1 MATPSEKHEIHC
13 AKRYLEYTE
22 TPFYRAFRDRENPE
36 SFDSNYAVLKRM
48 EEAEQSLAAVESY
61 YEGLDV
67 TPKFYSKPDSV
78 TLEESRAFFEA
89 HGYAVHTFECQ
100 RMMLLTHTS
109 PELLVHKCPVQ
120 IFAGAPLTGAAAQ
133 LVTESCGEKDFGLRL
148 IDKQLGAGARVSF
161 AYNRAEIP
169 VSFCVGEGYGSA
181 FICRTYIRPKIS
193 AARATRPRRCW
204 RCWALHAT
212 RIWGIPTCSSTP
224 TTRRPSVCT
233 RSWASAVRRCGNT
246 ARSRA
251 ACPIFTP
258 KRRSKSMAL
267 HVSPEIREQYHGFYS
282 LALDGTTDDGC
293 ALVLENVPAAGLRAA
308 LEAVPEPDALRT
320 VLIKSCPEL
329 QSLSFLENFPALEWV
344 YVRRCPAVAALWDT
358 ARTPAL
364 RGLAVTDCKK
374 LRDISGLDGA
384 AALEHLFLQYS
395 AWSAVKLESLA
406 PLRGLCALRTLDLGC
421 RGAKDKVKLDFNMLY
436 PQLDS
441 LTITPSLKE
450 YFITNTEAGR

>member
-120 IFAGAPLTGAAAQ
+120 IFAGAPLTGAAA

-181 FICRTYIRPKIS
+181 FYLSDVYTAENFRGQGYAAAAVLAMLGFARNPDMGYTDVFLYADDPAAIRLYEKLGF
-193 AARATRPRRCW
+193 R
-204 RCWALHAT
+204 
-212 RIWGIPTCSSTP
+212 
-224 TTRRPSVCT
+224 
-233 RSWASAVRRCGNT
+233 GNT

-267 HVSPEIREQYHGFYS
+267 HVSPEILEQYHGFYS

-320 VLIKSCPEL
+320 VLIESCPEL